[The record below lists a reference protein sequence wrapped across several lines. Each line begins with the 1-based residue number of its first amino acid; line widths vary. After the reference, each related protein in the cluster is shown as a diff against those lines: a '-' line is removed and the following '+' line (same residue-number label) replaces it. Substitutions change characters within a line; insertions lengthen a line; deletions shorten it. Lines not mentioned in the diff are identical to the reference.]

1 MTVGFINRILLSL
14 MNVLDVKNLNIDIGG
29 VKVLED
35 INFSVERGEVLAII
49 GPNGAGKTVL
59 LKALIG
65 LIPHKGDIQWMP
77 GIKTGYVPQ
86 RMDIETDVPLTV
98 REFFHLRS
106 PLITDRKIK
115 EMLDFVQLG
124 HGILKSG
131 FGEISIGQRQRVLV
145 AWAVL
150 GNPHVLLFDE
160 PTADIDIAGQES
172 IYKMLYHLQKNLGL
186 TIILVSHDLN
196 VVYRHADTVL
206 CLNRRGLCFGPPK
219 QVLDTEQLFALYGGE
234 KTFFDHKHEH

>member
-1 MTVGFINRILLSL
+1 MKILE
-14 MNVLDVKNLNIDIGG
+14 VKNLNISIKGNR
-29 VKVLED
+29 VLED
-35 INFSVERGEVLAII
+35 ISFDVDKGEVLAII

-59 LKALIG
+59 LKSLIG
-65 LIPHKGDIQWMP
+65 LNQYSGQIIWKP
-77 GIKTGYVPQ
+77 GIRTGYVPQ

-98 REFFHLRS
+98 KEFFRLRGLAAT
-106 PLITDRKIK
+106 PEKIK
-115 EMLDFVQLG
+115 ETLDFVQLEKD
-124 HGILKSG
+124 ILKKG

-150 GNPHVLLFDE
+150 GGPDVLLFDE

-186 TIILVSHDLN
+186 TVILVSHDLN

-206 CLNRRGLCFGPPK
+206 CLNRKSVCFGPPK
-219 QVLDTEQLFALYGGE
+219 EVLNTEQLFNLYGGE
-234 KTFFDHKHEH
+234 KAFFQHKHNT